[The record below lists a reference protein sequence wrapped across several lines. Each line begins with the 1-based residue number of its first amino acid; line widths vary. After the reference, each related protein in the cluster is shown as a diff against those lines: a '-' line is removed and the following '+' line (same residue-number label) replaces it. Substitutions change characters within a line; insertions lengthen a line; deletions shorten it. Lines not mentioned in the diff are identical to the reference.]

1 MEELRII
8 LSNKLHQ
15 LNLKQEHL
23 LGELEKI
30 KELSTTIV
38 AILIQLENR
47 DQLEESKNIDLK
59 GEDWDEELTVK
70 DIN

>member
-23 LGELEKI
+23 MVELEKI
-30 KELSTTIV
+30 KELSNTIV
-38 AILIQLENR
+38 TMLIKNS
-47 DQLEESKNIDLK
+47 ES
-59 GEDWDEELTVK
+59 
-70 DIN
+70 

>member
-23 LGELEKI
+23 MVELEKI
-30 KELSTTIV
+30 KELSNTYKFRIV
-38 AILIQLENR
+38 
-47 DQLEESKNIDLK
+47 KNTKVQRI
-59 GEDWDEELTVK
+59 
-70 DIN
+70 